1 MTCQYFPLKIF
12 YSKKRDGSK
21 LRGTPEVVAAVRE
34 KKKVKIII
42 RSLWEKTKSRTK
54 LK

>member
-34 KKKVKIII
+34 KKKVKILEACG
-42 RSLWEKTKSRTK
+42 RKRKVEQN
-54 LK
+54 